1 MKGDILIL
9 LCGFLS
15 SLLLFLG
22 SIGITFE
29 WFESLNAFIIL
40 ISAALALI
48 LNLYAVYKNTYVL
61 TKKARKQKESLKK
74 QGLIKK

>member
-1 MKGDILIL
+1 MKSDILIL

-29 WFESLNAFIIL
+29 WFESLNAFFIL
-40 ISAALALI
+40 ISAASALI